1 MDGRECLHGQV
12 GEKSLA
18 LEFADEVREFV
29 VTAVDL
35 VSADETPFADVNP
48 LVRLVHTL
56 VGEGVTVND
65 VLGEDVA
72 YGFDAAIFTLGLE
85 QGLILFGKI
94 IQEAFPASGGI
105 VGQQFNAIDPG
116 DGPDGIVLILEL
128 GVLFGFDA
136 GLADGEFSSED
147 FDEEVAV
154 TASRFQET
162 RIDAFRLRFHK
173 VEHGVHFAGIGKHLA
188 VSRHPF
194 LGLDL
199 GVHSALSF
207 SECDLSGA
215 PEMETAKYK
224 KRGRNLSTFLV
235 PGRKPFLRTSHV
247 HAKAQTFTDLS
258 GVGNL
263 KTARF

>member
-1 MDGRECLHGQV
+1 MNRRECLHGKV
-12 GEKSLA
+12 GEKA
-18 LEFADEVREFV
+18 FAFVFADEVGEFV

-35 VSADETPFADVNP
+35 VSADETPFADVDP
-48 LVRLVHTL
+48 FVWLVHTL

-65 VLGEDVA
+65 VFGEDVA
-72 YGFDAAIFTLGLE
+72 DGFDAAIFTLGLK
-85 QGLILFGKI
+85 QGLILFRKKV
-94 IQEAFPASGGI
+94 QEAFAASSGI
-105 VGQQFNAIDPG
+105 VGQQFNAIDAG
-116 DGPDGIVLILEL
+116 DGPDGIVLVLKL

-136 GLADGEFSSED
+136 GLANGEFSSEN
-147 FDEEVAV
+147 FNEEVAV
-154 TASRFQET
+154 TASGLQET
-162 RIDAFRLRFHK
+162 GIDAFRLRLHK
-173 VEHGVHFAGIGKHLA
+173 VEHGVHFARIREYLA